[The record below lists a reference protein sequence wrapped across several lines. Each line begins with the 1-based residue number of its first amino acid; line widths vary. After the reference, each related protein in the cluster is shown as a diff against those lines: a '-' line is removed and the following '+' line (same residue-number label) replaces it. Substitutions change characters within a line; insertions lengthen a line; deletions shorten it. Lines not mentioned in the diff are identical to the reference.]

1 MNHADRIK
9 WVLCIS
15 ALFMMLNACA
25 TAAQSGQMV
34 ARPVDVPRINQ
45 NSPLYQSIAIVKVGG
60 GQETNPLLTSRV
72 YNKELEDALRE
83 SMKQYGFLS
92 TSGVDAPYRL
102 EVFLIDLKQPV
113 SGGLTMIVDSFIRYK
128 LISKSDEKIVYDDII
143 TASYRATMDD
153 ALYGVK
159 RLQIANEKSIQAN
172 ITAFMQRLSAL
183 KVTQTTP

>member
-1 MNHADRIK
+1 MKHANRIK
-9 WVLCIS
+9 GMLCIS

-34 ARPVDVPRINQ
+34 ARPIDAPGINK
-45 NSPLYQSIAIVKVGG
+45 NSPFYQSIAITKVGG
-60 GQETNPLLTSRV
+60 GQETNPLLTSKV
-72 YNKELEDALRE
+72 DSKELEAALRE
-83 SMKQYGFLS
+83 SMRQYGFLS
-92 TSGVDAPYRL
+92 ASGVDAPYRL

-113 SGGLTMIVDSFIRYK
+113 SGGLAMIVDSFVRYK
-128 LISKSDEKIVYDDII
+128 LVSKRDEKILYDDII

-172 ITAFMQRLSAL
+172 ITAFLQRLSSL
-183 KVTQTTP
+183 NVTQTTP